1 MSPRLTN
8 SMYFQVS
15 KKWLPNLTQQRL
27 MSAKWS
33 DASWKSCSIFKAR
46 LTIMWM
52 QVNKG

>member
-8 SMYFQVS
+8 STYFQVS
-15 KKWLPNLTQQRL
+15 KKWLPNLTQQR
-27 MSAKWS
+27 S
-33 DASWKSCSIFKAR
+33 DRSWKSCSIFKAR